1 MYLVFWLENGLVH
14 LKTKQERTAML
25 LRPLPSFQLE
35 VILPPRSFL
44 FQTSLKTQPAFRS
57 ALGLHPPPPS
67 PAAVYLKPGRA
78 VTPVPCFLSALEN
91 KHLGPF
97 LFLWNGV
104 DSGKSSLARLQ
115 GGRERQESR
124 VLFGMALSYIL
135 FSST

>member
-1 MYLVFWLENGLVH
+1 
-14 LKTKQERTAML
+14 ML

-67 PAAVYLKPGRA
+67 PAAVYLKPGSA
-78 VTPVPCFLSALEN
+78 VSPVPCFLSALEN

-97 LFLWNGV
+97 LFL
-104 DSGKSSLARLQ
+104 
-115 GGRERQESR
+115 E
-124 VLFGMALSYIL
+124 FYC
-135 FSST
+135 